1 MLAIFWISGMKLN
14 LAGSWAFTKWATGL
28 QRDVDNTLTHTYTHI
43 YIYIYAIY
51 MQLIYSID
59 IPLYTYICIYIHASY
74 CNCKWKVS
82 VFSTGICCS
91 ATFEKMGTNL
101 LLSRLVLSSVVLG
114 KQVVESRM
122 LTYIVDKHINIDIGI
137 NIQTYL

>member
-1 MLAIFWISGMKLN
+1 M
-14 LAGSWAFTKWATGL
+14 
-28 QRDVDNTLTHTYTHI
+28 H
-43 YIYIYAIY
+43 
-51 MQLIYSID
+51 
-59 IPLYTYICIYIHASY
+59 IYIHASY

-82 VFSTGICCS
+82 VFSPGICCS

-114 KQVVESRM
+114 KQIVESRM
-122 LTYIVDKHINIDIGI
+122 LTYIVDKHKDIDIGI